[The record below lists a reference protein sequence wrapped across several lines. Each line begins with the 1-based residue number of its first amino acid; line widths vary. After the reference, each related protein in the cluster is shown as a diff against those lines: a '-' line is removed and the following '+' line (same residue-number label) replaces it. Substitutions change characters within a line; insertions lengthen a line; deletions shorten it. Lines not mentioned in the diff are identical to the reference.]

1 MSMSSGAFELANVAP
16 HYDITLV
23 GGGIMSATMGMLLHH
38 VRPDAS
44 IAIVERLDSVGQESS
59 SPWHNAGTG
68 HAALCEL
75 HYTPR
80 RPDGSIDTA
89 KALQV
94 NEQFQL
100 SLQMYAWIVEQ
111 GMVEKPSSFIN
122 RVPHLGF
129 CQGET
134 DVQFLRDRHE
144 ALSSHSAFAGISFSD
159 HADTIADWAPL
170 LMRGRSSAAPVA
182 VTRSEDG
189 TDVNFGALTTI
200 LTTALVQRGADL
212 FTGHQV
218 TDLERPERRW
228 KVSLKNRL
236 TGDQKSFTSDFV
248 FVGAGGTAVHLLQKS
263 GIKEI
268 KGIGGFPVSGQFL
281 RCTDPELVAL
291 HDAKVYGRPATGAPP
306 MTAPHLDTRVINGK
320 RGLMFGP
327 YAGFS
332 PKFLKKGSYLDFIR
346 SIRPDNILTM
356 LSVARDEMPLTAYLV
371 KQVLQSKDAR
381 IQELQKFY
389 PEARPDSWDLIHAGQ
404 RVQVMRPT
412 KAKRG
417 ILQFGT
423 EVIAANDGTIAGLL
437 GASPGASTT
446 AAIMLNV
453 MERCFPIDFADWLPR
468 LQEIIPSLDAN
479 LSAEPALFEEIRS
492 HSDRVLFDR
501 STATAVVT

>member
-1 MSMSSGAFELANVAP
+1 MVNVAP

-23 GGGIMSATMGMLLHH
+23 GGGIMSATMGVLLHH

-44 IAIVERLDSVGQESS
+44 IAIIERLDQVGQESS
-59 SPWHNAGTG
+59 YPWHNAGTG

-80 RPDGSIDTA
+80 RPDGSIDTS

-100 SLQMYAWIVEQ
+100 SLQMYTWLVEQ
-111 GMVEKPSSFIN
+111 GMVENPSSFIN
-122 RVPHLGF
+122 RVPHLGI
-129 CQGET
+129 CEGES

-144 ALSSHSAFAGISFSD
+144 ALSRHAAFAGIEFSD
-159 HADTIADWAPL
+159 QTDTIDAWAPL
-170 LMRGRSSAAPVA
+170 LMRGRSASSRLA

-189 TDVNFGALTTI
+189 SDIDFGALTGI
-200 LTTALVQRGADL
+200 LTGALARKGADL
-212 FTGHQV
+212 FTGHQA
-218 TDLERPERRW
+218 TDLERSGKQW
-228 KVSLKNRL
+228 KVSMKNRL
-236 TGDQKSFTSDFV
+236 TGDHSMFTSSFV
-248 FVGAGGTAVHLLQKS
+248 FVGAGGTAVQLLQKS
-263 GIKEI
+263 GIREI

-281 RCTDPELVAL
+281 RCTDPGLVAQ
-291 HDAKVYGRPATGAPP
+291 HNAKVYGRPASGAPP
-306 MTAPHLDTRVINGK
+306 MTAPHLDTRVIDGK

-332 PKFLKKGSYLDFIR
+332 PKFLKKGSYADFLR
-346 SIRPDNILTM
+346 SIRPDNIMTM

-381 IQELQKFY
+381 VDQLRKFY
-389 PEARPDSWDLIHAGQ
+389 PDAKPENWELIHAGQ

-412 KAKRG
+412 KTKRG

-423 EVIAANDGTIAGLL
+423 EAIKSQDGTIAGLL

-446 AAIMLNV
+446 TAIMLNV
-453 MERCFPIDFADWLPR
+453 IERCFPDEFTAWTPR
-468 LQEIIPSLDAN
+468 LQEIVPSLGVN
-479 LSAEPALFEEIRS
+479 LAGEPELYEEIR
-492 HSDRVLFDR
+492 HRGDRVLFNHAALEAR
-501 STATAVVT
+501 MA

>member
-1 MSMSSGAFELANVAP
+1 LVNVAP

-44 IAIVERLDSVGQESS
+44 IAIIERLDKVGQESS
-59 SPWHNAGTG
+59 YPWHNAGTG

-80 RPDGSIDTA
+80 RPDGSIDTS

-94 NEQFQL
+94 NEHFQL
-100 SLQMYAWIVEQ
+100 SLQMYTWLVEQ
-111 GMVEKPSSFIN
+111 GMVKNPSSFIN
-122 RVPHLGF
+122 RVPHFGF
-129 CQGET
+129 CQGES
-134 DVQFLRDRHE
+134 DVQFLRDRHD
-144 ALSSHSAFAGISFSD
+144 ALSHHPAFAGIEFSD
-159 HADTIADWAPL
+159 RADTIAEWAPL
-170 LMRGRSSAAPVA
+170 VMRGRTDSTPVA
-182 VTRSEDG
+182 VTRSEEG
-189 TDVNFGALTTI
+189 TDVNFGALTKI
-200 LTTALVQRGADL
+200 LTEALVRRGADL

-218 TDLERPERRW
+218 TDLNRSKDRW
-228 KVSLKNRL
+228 NVSMKNRL
-236 TGDQKSFTSDFV
+236 TGDESSFTSGFV

-268 KGIGGFPVSGQFL
+268 KGVGGFPVSGHFL

-291 HDAKVYGRPATGAPP
+291 HNAKIYGRPATGAPP

-332 PKFLKKGSYLDFIR
+332 PKFLKKGSYTDLFR

-356 LSVARDEMPLTAYLV
+356 LSVAKDEMPLTAYLV

-381 IQELQKFY
+381 VDQLRKFY
-389 PEARPDSWDLIHAGQ
+389 PNANAGSWELIQAGQ
-404 RVQVMRPT
+404 RVQIMRPT
-412 KAKRG
+412 KTKRG

-423 EVIAANDGTIAGLL
+423 EVIAAQDGTIAGLL

-453 MERCFPIDFADWLPR
+453 MERCFPNEFASWTPR
-468 LQEIIPSLDAN
+468 LREIIPSLGAN
-479 LSAEPALFEEIRS
+479 LSEEADLYEEIHR
-492 HSDRVLFDR
+492 HGDRVLFSD
-501 STATAVVT
+501 SSAEAVIA